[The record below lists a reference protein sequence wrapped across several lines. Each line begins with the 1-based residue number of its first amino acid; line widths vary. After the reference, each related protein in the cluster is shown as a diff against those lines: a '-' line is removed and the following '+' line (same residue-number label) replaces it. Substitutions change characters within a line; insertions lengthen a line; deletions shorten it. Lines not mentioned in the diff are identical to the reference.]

1 MQVLSFYFP
10 TPGSRQLM
18 CWAELNCLR
27 YDPVWFVGEF
37 LRVSCCGL
45 RDILWAINQRLAT
58 QWEGIQHNFPVGLR
72 RYEPSISTVGK
83 AADLESLLLMW
94 YVQLCV
100 CECLSVCHLFLTGGQ
115 NIKRYYWIMCYRTTG
130 KYHSANMYIH

>member
-1 MQVLSFYFP
+1 MRALSFYFP

-18 CWAELNCLR
+18 RWAVLNCLR
-27 YDPVWFVGEF
+27 CDPVWFVAEF

-45 RDILWAINQRLAT
+45 GDILWAINRRLAT
-58 QWEGIQHNFPVGLR
+58 QWEGIQHYFPVGLR

-94 YVQLCV
+94 CIQLC
-100 CECLSVCHLFLTGGQ
+100 ESLSVCLS
-115 NIKRYYWIMCYRTTG
+115 
-130 KYHSANMYIH
+130 HSV